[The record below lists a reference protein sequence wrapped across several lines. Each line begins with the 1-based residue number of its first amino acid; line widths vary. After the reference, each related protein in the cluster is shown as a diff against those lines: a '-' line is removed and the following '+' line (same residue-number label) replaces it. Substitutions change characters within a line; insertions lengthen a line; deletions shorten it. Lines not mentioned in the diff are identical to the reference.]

1 MPALLGVHQRH
12 FGIMGT
18 IMIAVAA
25 SGKQRRRVD
34 E

>member
-1 MPALLGVHQRH
+1 MPAWLGFHRRH
-12 FGIMGT
+12 LGIMGT
-18 IMIAVAA
+18 IMMAVAA